1 MERAYRRPVDNVDLN
16 GLMRFYQQGRA
27 DGDFESGI
35 RTAVQALLANP
46 QFVFRLEQAPAG
58 RPEKRIYRISDI
70 ELASRLS
77 FFLWNSVPDVELLSE
92 AVEGALTDRTRF
104 ESQVHRMLADQ
115 RAEAFGTRF
124 AAQYL
129 RLQDLEKVHPDAVSY
144 PYYDYTLAQSLR
156 RETEIFFERL
166 VRDDRSVLD
175 LLDAD
180 YTFVDERVAK
190 HYGIPNVTGTR
201 FRRVALPAER
211 RGILG
216 HGSILAS
223 TSLGNRTSPVLRG
236 KWIMEVLLGS
246 PPPPPPP
253 NVPEFEET
261 GAVAGE
267 RRLSVRERMEE
278 HRSNPACSS
287 CHRVIDPLGL
297 ALENYDLTGA
307 WRIKDSGIPIDPSGE
322 LYDGTPLNGPADL
335 RKALLN
341 RSKTFLTSFT
351 ENLMAYA
358 LGRRVEYYDQ
368 PTVRAIMRDAAE
380 QDHRMSAF
388 ILGIVNSAPFQMS
401 QTDGPVR
408 TEDGAV
414 GLGINS
420 DRP

>member
-1 MERAYRRPVDNVDLN
+1 M
-16 GLMRFYQQGRA
+16 
-27 DGDFESGI
+27 
-35 RTAVQALLANP
+35 
-46 QFVFRLEQAPAG
+46 
-58 RPEKRIYRISDI
+58 
-70 ELASRLS
+70 
-77 FFLWNSVPDVELLSE
+77 
-92 AVEGALTDRTRF
+92 
-104 ESQVHRMLADQ
+104 
-115 RAEAFGTRF
+115 
-124 AAQYL
+124 
-129 RLQDLEKVHPDAVSY
+129 
-144 PYYDYTLAQSLR
+144 
-156 RETEIFFERL
+156 
-166 VRDDRSVLD
+166 
-175 LLDAD
+175 
-180 YTFVDERVAK
+180 
-190 HYGIPNVTGTR
+190 
-201 FRRVALPAER
+201 
-211 RGILG
+211 
-216 HGSILAS
+216 
-223 TSLGNRTSPVLRG
+223 LRG

-408 TEDGAV
+408 TEDGAT